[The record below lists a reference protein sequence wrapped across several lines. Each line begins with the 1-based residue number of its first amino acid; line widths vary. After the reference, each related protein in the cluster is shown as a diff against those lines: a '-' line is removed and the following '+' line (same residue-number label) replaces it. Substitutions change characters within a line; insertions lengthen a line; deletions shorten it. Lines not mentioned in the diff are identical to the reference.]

1 MFCRKYKILQS
12 ARDNADGKFVID
24 AELVSTDIPDP
35 LPTDGTGIDNFFE
48 PAEKVRFAPG
58 SVLFAVEDNAVFVA
72 NEDGVFCTPGEEPV
86 PPTPPTPG
94 VVFDA
99 TFFNEVDKT
108 DTLVGADGDY
118 GCTTASDEIMG
129 QKAKEVVEIMKS
141 KALEYDIAIE
151 DSQNPGLY
159 SATFDLTHPCGIS
172 SVSFGEFTYII
183 DSDTQE
189 LFPSQTCSV
198 TYNASP
204 IYEQHFVDDIYDSA
218 RLMPRVAWGKRY
230 VSGEISYEVNV
241 YSVILPFEVSRRSGG
256 PHTALAGVHF
266 ILEETNEGRIDYCD
280 CGLYLPIVQET
291 LVNEVNFDLIS
302 SVYFDSNF
310 NGVGIYVAEG
320 GTQECYDYF
329 MNIYNT
335 LKYGKGSGGLVPGV
349 VFNGYCPINKL
360 KANTNIPIEGSTYI
374 DAQEVDCVT
383 ASINEDDG
391 KLIVDT
397 SNPFLQHPC
406 PIPLSSIPVGTLLGF
421 QAYLPADGSLGNMAI
436 GFFIRKDGDN

>member
-1 MFCRKYKILQS
+1 MFCRNYRQLGITSEGNYL
-12 ARDNADGKFVID
+12 ID
-24 AELVSTDIPDP
+24 AEIVSSKTPDTM
-35 LPTDGTGIDNFFE
+35 PTDGTGILNIAY

-99 TFFNEVDKT
+99 TFFNEVNLT
-108 DTLVGADGDY
+108 DMLVGADGGY
-118 GCTTASDEIMG
+118 GSTTASDEIIG

-141 KALEYDIAIE
+141 KALEYDIATE

-172 SVSFGEFTYII
+172 SVSFGEFTYIF
-183 DSDTQE
+183 DSGMQE
-189 LFPSQTCSV
+189 PFPSQTCSV

-256 PHTALAGVHF
+256 PHSAIAGVHF
-266 ILEETNEGRIDYCD
+266 ILEETDDGNIDYCD

-302 SVYFDSNF
+302 SVYFDSNV
-310 NGVGIYVAEG
+310 NGVAIYVAEG
-320 GTQECYDYF
+320 GTQGCYDYF

-335 LKYGKGSGGLVPGV
+335 LKDGKGSGGLVPGV

-360 KANTNIPIEGSTYI
+360 KVNTNIPVEGETGI

-383 ASINEDDG
+383 VSINDDG
-391 KLIVDT
+391 ERLVVDT
-397 SNPFLQHPC
+397 ANPFLQQPS

-421 QAYLPADGSLGNMAI
+421 QAYLPTDGSLGNMGI
-436 GFFIRKDGDN
+436 GFFIREDEGGNQL